1 MDKIKLAYMVLKIKI
16 SKMVCVIIKTFDI
29 LYLKVGHYVLKN
41 KKQRLECVTNND
53 FGNIHSIMCNQCS
66 DPHYEVLN
74 QSKVKHFFLVYLP
87 HVPAMNICLKHL
99 FCLFFVLYNN

>member
-16 SKMVCVIIKTFDI
+16 SKTVCVIIKTFDI

-66 DPHYEVLN
+66 DPHYVVLN
-74 QSKVKHFFLVYLP
+74 QSKVKHFFGILATCPSYEY
-87 HVPAMNICLKHL
+87 MLKTPFL
-99 FCLFFVLYNN
+99 FNFSFI